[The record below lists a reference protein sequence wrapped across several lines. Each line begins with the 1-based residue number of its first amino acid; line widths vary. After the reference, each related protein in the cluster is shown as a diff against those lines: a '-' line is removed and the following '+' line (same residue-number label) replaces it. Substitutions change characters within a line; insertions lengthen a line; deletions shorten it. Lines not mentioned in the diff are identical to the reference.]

1 MPRYHFHLHDR
12 TGLTEDVLGRDLAD
26 LSAARERAIREARA
40 IICDDVR
47 NGYIDLSGT
56 IEVRD
61 GGGDVVLTLRF
72 TEAVEQVC

>member
-1 MPRYHFHLHDR
+1 
-12 TGLTEDVLGRDLAD
+12 LTEDVLGRDLAD